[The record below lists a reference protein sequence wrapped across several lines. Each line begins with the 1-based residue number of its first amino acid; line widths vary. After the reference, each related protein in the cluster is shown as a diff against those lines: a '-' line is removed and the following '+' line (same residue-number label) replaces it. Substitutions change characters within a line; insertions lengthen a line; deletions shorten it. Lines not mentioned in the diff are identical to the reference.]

1 MLSGCKDN
9 WSYTSWV
16 TWSVILSKFA
26 NLSLPIYCTFLVVRE
41 YYNIWKKML
50 TKIFF
55 VLEKFATEKKF
66 KKHDFSLFLRFIV
79 FKHI

>member
-1 MLSGCKDN
+1 MLSGCKEN
-9 WSYTSWV
+9 WSFKSWV
-16 TWSVILSKFA
+16 TWSLILSKFA

-41 YYNIWKKML
+41 YYNIWKKFL

-66 KKHDFSLFLRFIV
+66 KKHNFSLFYV
-79 FKHI
+79 S